1 MYNFVTNT
9 CYNNHVN
16 KIKST
21 ASKRKKELKMTH
33 EIRNI
38 ENKMTV
44 KEAIDEIIKLYGEP
58 KTEVSINY
66 NFRVENETELPCGQ
80 KVYYSAEYDM
90 VDNKVLK
97 NLAKSFDFAF
107 LGNGKL
113 CAVVV
118 NF

>member
-1 MYNFVTNT
+1 
-9 CYNNHVN
+9 
-16 KIKST
+16 
-21 ASKRKKELKMTH
+21 MTH

-58 KTEVSINY
+58 KTEVSTNY
-66 NFRVENETELPCGQ
+66 NFRVENETELPWGQ
-80 KVYYSAEYDM
+80 KVYYSAEYDK
-90 VDNKVLK
+90 VNNKVLK
-97 NLAKSFDFAF
+97 HLAKSFDFAF

-118 NF
+118 NFEVM

>member
-1 MYNFVTNT
+1 
-9 CYNNHVN
+9 
-16 KIKST
+16 
-21 ASKRKKELKMTH
+21 MTH

-58 KTEVSINY
+58 KTKVSTNY
-66 NFRVENETELPCGQ
+66 NFRVENETELPWGQ
-80 KVYYSAEYDM
+80 KVYYSAEYDE

-97 NLAKSFDFAF
+97 CLAKSFDFAF

-118 NF
+118 NFEVM